1 MYEKLEAKVNQLK
14 EEFEDYS
21 FRLQKY
27 EKLCQRVHQM
37 VMNSKDLVFVDS
49 SSNMEELNLGVF
61 FHRTHVIMTDNC
73 DELREALV
81 PIWPNCIVLL
91 CIFHILQ
98 QGLEVGARKEQCN
111 CCGSKTTS

>member
-1 MYEKLEAKVNQLK
+1 
-14 EEFEDYS
+14 
-21 FRLQKY
+21 
-27 EKLCQRVHQM
+27 M

-61 FHRTHVIMTDNC
+61 MIVTLVLFHRTHVIMTDNC
-73 DELREALV
+73 DELREALLF
-81 PIWPNCIVLL
+81 IWPNCIVLL

-111 CCGSKTTS
+111 CSGSKTTS